1 MENGFVG
8 QASLLGIVGRFRKS
22 WVKKKKTG
30 EVNTGGTIQNA
41 VATAASTDIATLFP
55 NRSNI

>member
-30 EVNTGGTIQNA
+30 VQNA